1 DPDLRLGG
9 RLRGNHGVER
19 RVDGGRECS
28 MFGRHAARLAAG
40 AAPRRRSHG
49 PAGPGRSSVRRP
61 APARPRPARVRV
73 LRPCRRPPAR
83 RSLGPRTRDEEI
95 HVATGEDGEQH
106 AAVHETHVGVVL
118 LLGDRAYKLKK
129 PVRTSFLDFGTPERR
144 LAALRRELALNRR
157 LAPDVYLGLSRLSAP
172 SATGEP
178 GDDGGA
184 EPLLVMR
191 RMPAARRLSTLV
203 RRGADVDAS
212 LRALA
217 RLMAAFH
224 ARAERGPRIALE
236 GDREALRARWL
247 ANTEELR
254 RHEPDLFPAGSAD
267 DVGRLVTRCL
277 AGRGP
282 LFAERLADDRMV
294 DGHGDLIAGDV
305 FCLDD
310 GPRVLDCLEFDD
322 HLRFV
327 DALDD
332 VAFLA
337 MDLERLGRP
346 DLGERFLD
354 LYVAFSGDRAP
365 ASLRLH
371 YTA

>member
-1 DPDLRLGG
+1 
-9 RLRGNHGVER
+9 
-19 RVDGGRECS
+19 
-28 MFGRHAARLAAG
+28 
-40 AAPRRRSHG
+40 
-49 PAGPGRSSVRRP
+49 
-61 APARPRPARVRV
+61 
-73 LRPCRRPPAR
+73 
-83 RSLGPRTRDEEI
+83 
-95 HVATGEDGEQH
+95 
-106 AAVHETHVGVVL
+106 
-118 LLGDRAYKLKK
+118 
-129 PVRTSFLDFGTPERR
+129 
-144 LAALRRELALNRR
+144 
-157 LAPDVYLGLSRLSAP
+157 
-172 SATGEP
+172 
-178 GDDGGA
+178 
-184 EPLLVMR
+184 
-191 RMPAARRLSTLV
+191 
-203 RRGADVDAS
+203 
-212 LRALA
+212 

-267 DVGRLVTRCL
+267 EVDRLVTRFL

-282 LFAERLADDRMV
+282 LFAERLADDRIV

-365 ASLRLH
+365 ASLRHH
-371 YTA
+371 YTAYRAGVRAKVACIRHAQGDPDAGAEAAHHLAIALRHLREGAPRLALVGGLP